1 MARQRLVTDHSSG
14 SGPIR
19 PSGSGLTTALQE
31 HPVLLVLVAVLSVQ
45 FGGALAATLLP
56 LIGVLGSVFLRVL
69 LAATLL
75 VAVVRPRWRGRS
87 PGDWVIV
94 TGFAVALTAMNIC
107 FYASLERLSISV
119 AVTIEFLGPLLLA
132 AATSRRGR
140 DALAVLL
147 AIAGVALISE
157 ALTVPWA
164 DMDLVGIALAA
175 SAGAF
180 WAAYIVLS
188 GNTGVR
194 FEGLDGMAIALTIGA
209 VAMLPLGLL
218 SAGATLLDGEV
229 LLRGLGIALLS
240 SAIPYSLELLALR
253 RLSAGAFGVL
263 LSLEPAAAAL
273 AGLLVLS
280 QTLDLLQVAGMAMVV
295 SASIAVLGRRG
306 RGT

>member
-1 MARQRLVTDHSSG
+1 MARQRLVTNSSSG
-14 SGPIR
+14 PATDR
-19 PSGSGLTTALQE
+19 PRGSGLTSTLQE

-75 VAVVRPRWRGRS
+75 VVVVRPRWRGRT
-87 PGDWVIV
+87 PQDWGTV

-107 FYASLERLSISV
+107 FYASLERLPIGV

-147 AIAGVALISE
+147 ALAGVVLISE

-164 DMDLVGIALAA
+164 EMDLVGIALAA
-175 SAGAF
+175 SAGAC

-188 GNTGVR
+188 GRTGAR

-209 VAMLPLGLL
+209 VAMLPFGVLG
-218 SAGATLLDGEV
+218 AGAALLDGEV
-229 LLRGLGIALLS
+229 LVRGLGIALLS

-253 RLSAGAFGVL
+253 RLSAGVFGVL

-280 QTLDLLQVAGMAMVV
+280 QTLGILQVAGMAMVV